1 MNKENKQ
8 CVLYDRACNGCGE
21 CELCD
26 LDPSKKCDNC
36 GRCIDD
42 GSDYSTVD
50 VDLIHGESD
59 EPLNY
64 SDDFSDSA
72 ANSAEYA
79 DSEEDVDDNTDDFR
93 RDFGDLF

>member
-8 CVLYDRACNGCGE
+8 CVLYDRVCNGCGE

-26 LDPSKKCDNC
+26 LDPNKKCDNC

-50 VDLIHGESD
+50 VDLIRDETD

-64 SDDFSDSA
+64 SDDFSDYVA
-72 ANSAEYA
+72 GSAENA
-79 DSEEDVDDNTDDFR
+79 DSEDEDDNADDFR

>member
-8 CVLYDRACNGCGE
+8 CVLYDRTCNGCGE

-26 LDPSKKCDNC
+26 LDPSKKCNNC

-50 VDLIHGESD
+50 VDLIRDETD

-72 ANSAEYA
+72 ADNAEYA
-79 DSEEDVDDNTDDFR
+79 DSDDVDDNADDFR

>member
-26 LDPSKKCDNC
+26 LDPNKKCDNC

-50 VDLIHGESD
+50 VDLIRDETD

-72 ANSAEYA
+72 ADSAENA
-79 DSEEDVDDNTDDFR
+79 DSEIDDDNADDFR